1 MTEFTAQWA
10 NAFIGAY
17 GANLLFASLLGAIT
31 GMRSWR
37 DGLLIA
43 SSIWLFQLILFIGL
57 QGLSNQH

>member
-1 MTEFTAQWA
+1 MNEFTVHYA

-43 SSIWLFQLILFIGL
+43 SLIWLFQLIFFVGL
-57 QGLSNQH
+57 QWLSNQH